1 MGAIC
6 ERTTALPAALGRGHS
21 RMPRSRVACA
31 RVLYSIYLL
40 PSRDVELCAL
50 PQRRMF
56 AVGAKASKPTP
67 LRQGDGAFRSPAFAR
82 RRVALALA

>member
-1 MGAIC
+1 MSGRDLRAHYGAAC
-6 ERTTALPAALGRGHS
+6 G
-21 RMPRSRVACA
+21 PRPRPLAHATFTCGLCTCT
-31 RVLYSIYLL
+31 VLYLL

-50 PQRRMF
+50 PQRRIF